1 MREVFGG
8 ARTVVLTVRNLARSR
23 KWWVERL
30 GFSALSER
38 AGREVVVN
46 LGNFR
51 LRLEQA
57 DDARPFRGAGAAVVF
72 RVRNLERTAKELDER
87 GVAYEER
94 QGPRDGAWLETGDP
108 DGWRVVFVERI

>member
-1 MREVFGG
+1 MKEVFGG
-8 ARTVVLTVRNLARSR
+8 ARAVVLTVRSLARSR

-30 GFSALSER
+30 GFSVVEER
-38 AGREVVVN
+38 PGRCVVN

-72 RVRNLERTAKELDER
+72 RVRSLERTARELDER
-87 GVAYEER
+87 GVAYEEHR
-94 QGPRDGAWLETGDP
+94 GPREGAWLETGDP
-108 DGWRVVFVERI
+108 DGWRVAFVERV